1 MRGLIET
8 AIERE
13 AERIDEIIEPGN
25 TTDVP
30 FFAPRHFRSRVRPQ
44 TRRFAPHGHARR
56 RFSQPVPSSAHYV
69 N

>member
-13 AERIDEIIEPGN
+13 AERIDEIIESGN
-25 TTDVP
+25 GSEVP
-30 FFAPRHFRSRVRPQ
+30 FFAPRHFRSRIRPQ
-44 TRRFAPHGHARR
+44 IRRFAPHAHTRR
-56 RFSQPVPSSAHYV
+56 RFSQQVPSSAHYV

>member
-13 AERIDEIIEPGN
+13 AERLDEILESM
-25 TTDVP
+25 DQLDAP
-30 FFAPRHFRSRVRPQ
+30 FFAPRHFRGRVRQQ
-44 TRRFAPHGHARR
+44 TSKFASRGSHR
-56 RFSQPVPSSAHYV
+56 RFSSHTASPSYFA